1 MPGKISRLLL
11 RKGRR
16 VDSGNSLQGK
26 TGDTTAS
33 AAVQFEGDNCSVN
46 SGGSGSE
53 KRHQGGAGLLRR
65 LTGRLASTARRRT
78 NQAAPRQ
85 PQQPKQ
91 QKQQLSV
98 VAPLPLAEACPVPS
112 ESAMLLRPPS
122 PLRPHQLRT
131 AAPTVHRVRQ
141 RRLLTPVRT
150 DCNPLVDDATD
161 TETAELSSVS
171 ASKMESLSLKAT
183 TSSCDSSDG
192 DNGDETNSLVSDCV
206 LRLRMTTTEAT
217 DSASLNNCNNDERR
231 PSRWRRSRRDR
242 HRGSGRG
249 RRSGSRRR
257 LALEVSEGADSDSLS
272 GYLRRLNCPSCRE
285 RAHLPHWPA

>member
-1 MPGKISRLLL
+1 VKCKVLQLTAAELSWHQRWRNKNCIEATALIEVSRISDWHA
-11 RKGRR
+11 RKNFAPASAKR

-26 TGDTTAS
+26 TGDTTRQQAS

-112 ESAMLLRPPS
+112 ESAML
-122 PLRPHQLRT
+122 
-131 AAPTVHRVRQ
+131 
-141 RRLLTPVRT
+141 
-150 DCNPLVDDATD
+150 
-161 TETAELSSVS
+161 
-171 ASKMESLSLKAT
+171 
-183 TSSCDSSDG
+183 
-192 DNGDETNSLVSDCV
+192 
-206 LRLRMTTTEAT
+206 
-217 DSASLNNCNNDERR
+217 
-231 PSRWRRSRRDR
+231 
-242 HRGSGRG
+242 
-249 RRSGSRRR
+249 
-257 LALEVSEGADSDSLS
+257 
-272 GYLRRLNCPSCRE
+272 
-285 RAHLPHWPA
+285 